1 MDRNLGNST
10 KIRDK
15 TMLPTLTNLFNTE
28 VEDVAG
34 TVRKLKQI
42 KWLQIGKK
50 EVKVLLL
57 TDDMIININ
66 NSKNSIRE
74 HLQLLNSQGV
84 GYQKKGNHLKCK

>member
-28 VEDVAG
+28 VEVIAG
-34 TVRKLKQI
+34 TVRELKQI
-42 KWLQIGKK
+42 KWLQIRKK

-66 NSKNSIRE
+66 NAKYSTRE
-74 HLQLLNSQGV
+74 HLQLMNTRE
-84 GYQKKGNHLKCK
+84 

>member
-28 VEDVAG
+28 VEVVAG
-34 TVRKLKQI
+34 TVRELKQI

-66 NSKNSIRE
+66 NSKKFYQRTRTTDE
-74 HLQLLNSQGV
+74 HSGSR
-84 GYQKKGNHLKCK
+84 GPEKGKSFEM